1 MTHIQNA
8 KHKHMKYLKIEN
20 NKGFYRIDTTK
31 EEWSELDQIN
41 KDQLLTLLKFASTEE
56 FEMDEYKDELLQN
69 PAHNI
74 IYKNI
79 YEKFIDFLGNKTR
92 FQDSVEAMYKTAI
105 EKYKVQE
112 E

>member
-1 MTHIQNA
+1 
-8 KHKHMKYLKIEN
+8 MKYLKIES

-41 KDQLLTLLKFASTEE
+41 KDQLLNLLKFASTEE

-79 YEKFIDFLGNKTR
+79 YEKFIDFLSNKTR

-112 E
+112 